1 MSISD
6 VVRGFLDLLAPP
18 RCAACDDPMTHAAP
32 FCDACGGLLEP
43 APAGGAYAF
52 GGPLA
57 TAIHRFKYRDHPE
70 LARPLAQ
77 CMSAGAL
84 AMLKAHPVDAL
95 IAVPLAPK
103 RLRARGYDQSAL
115 LVRALAA
122 ELKIPCAMGVL
133 TRARETSTQALLD
146 AEERRANVLDAF
158 VASPMARGL
167 RWLVVDDV
175 RTTGATLEAASHA
188 LMCAGAK
195 RVQSF
200 ALAVAPKETSV

>member
-1 MSISD
+1 MSISG
-6 VVRGFLDLLAPP
+6 VVRGFLDLLAPA
-18 RCAACDDPMTHAAP
+18 RCAACDDPMARAEP
-32 FCDACGGLLEP
+32 FCEACGALLEP
-43 APAGGAYAF
+43 LDAGGAYAF

-70 LARPLAQ
+70 LAKPLAQ
-77 CMSAGAL
+77 CMTAGAS

-95 IAVPLAPK
+95 IAVPLAPM
-103 RLRARGYDQSAL
+103 RLRKRGYDQSAL
-115 LVRALAA
+115 LVRALAS

-133 TRARETSTQALLD
+133 TRCRETSTQALLD
-146 AEERRANVLDAF
+146 AEQRRENVLDAF
-158 VASPMARGL
+158 VASTAVRGL
-167 RWLVVDDV
+167 RWLVIDDV

-200 ALAVAPKETSV
+200 TLAVAPKEISV